1 MVARSRPS
9 TRPPACDAPGSTRA
23 RSGSGAVAPCDLV
36 EELFAATD
44 AHPDD
49 VARWAD
55 GSLVDAWEAGRDA
68 RDLDDPQLLGLRR
81 WAAFSQA
88 LEPLRADLDEARFE
102 LRDGRVPADEAVQ
115 ALDRG
120 VAAAS
125 AVERAADS
133 GLDGFDPLT
142 HERTIARFLTSA
154 TAVRDLMVSELPRQV
169 VRARPFRSDT
179 GTGRVGALQRELGR
193 QRGGLGVRALMQQYG
208 DLITQVMPC
217 VLVSPDSL
225 SRFFPARAGLFDL
238 VVFDEA
244 SQIRVAEAVG
254 AMGRARAVV
263 VVGDSKQ
270 MPPTSFAEVTGES
283 LLDPSWTAHDA
294 ASPGAEDETAFDA
307 SLLAVEDEESILTE
321 CVQARVPRH
330 WLSWH
335 YRSQDE
341 TLIAFS
347 NRHYY
352 EDRLAS
358 FPAPRSGVVGDTTG
372 FGISLVRVDGTF
384 LRSGTGKD
392 RRTNPVEAQAL
403 VAEIRR
409 RFEASPD
416 VAPSIGVVT
425 FNAPQRL
432 LVESLLRDAGDDRL
446 VEALDDPDGLFVKN
460 LENVQGDERDTILFS
475 TAFSV
480 NDKGVL
486 PLNFGPLNL
495 VGGERRLNVAVT
507 RARRQVVVFSSFD
520 PGQLRAEETTSVG
533 VKHLRAYLDLAAGA
547 SAGDDG
553 GRIGSAP
560 VTDRHRD
567 EVAARLRDAGL
578 VVRTDVGLSD
588 FRIEL
593 TLASPGRARS
603 SAGRRPARR
612 AGLGAPAD
620 RRRPGRP
627 AGRGA
632 VADAGLACRRAGLA
646 AGLAARPRRRR
657 RRAGGAGRG
666 GADRTATPATC
677 RTCTSRACRWRRP
690 VRWRLPPAPTVRWPT
705 RRDGCRAAGR
715 GAVRRVGAG
724 AGQVAAHPRRPAVPG
739 CQPAGVGRR
748 DPGDRRRG
756 PGARGAAGQAG
767 GLGVRPR
774 AGVSR
779 PGGGDPGLPADG
791 GAGRERLLLA
801 ADPSPRGV
809 DRLPAA
815 DGEARP
821 LDDVS
826 LEEIGNAMVGLCR
839 AGMGMSREE
848 LLKESVAVFG
858 GKRLTPAIRTR
869 VEAALVLA
877 VSRGVL
883 GEDGSGTLLAR

>member
-1 MVARSRPS
+1 MHAAQALAGIRVGTPGTRTHRMPS
-9 TRPPACDAPGSTRA
+9 TSWTARCAWRTRVSRDRARAPGRRPATRLAATRA
-23 RSGSGAVAPCDLV
+23 RSAEWGGRTLHLV
-36 EELFAATD
+36 EERSPPPTPTPTTWRTGPTVRSSD
-44 AHPDD
+44 T
-49 VARWAD
+49 
-55 GSLVDAWEAGRDA
+55 WETGRDA
-68 RDLDDPQLLGLRR
+68 RDLDDPQLLALRR
-81 WAAFSQA
+81 WVAFSQA
-88 LEPLRADLDEARFE
+88 LDPLRADLGEARFE
-102 LRDGRVPADEAVQ
+102 LRDGQVPADEAVQ

-154 TAVRDLMVSELPRQV
+154 TAVRDLMVSDLPRQV

-283 LLDPSWTAHDA
+283 LLDPSWTAHDS
-294 ASPGAEDETAFDA
+294 ASPSAEDETAFDA

-409 RFEASPD
+409 TVR
-416 VAPSIGVVT
+416 
-425 FNAPQRL
+425 
-432 LVESLLRDAGDDRL
+432 
-446 VEALDDPDGLFVKN
+446 GLP
-460 LENVQGDERDTILFS
+460 R
-475 TAFSV
+475 
-480 NDKGVL
+480 
-486 PLNFGPLNL
+486 
-495 VGGERRLNVAVT
+495 
-507 RARRQVVVFSSFD
+507 
-520 PGQLRAEETTSVG
+520 
-533 VKHLRAYLDLAAGA
+533 
-547 SAGDDG
+547 
-553 GRIGSAP
+553 
-560 VTDRHRD
+560 
-567 EVAARLRDAGL
+567 
-578 VVRTDVGLSD
+578 
-588 FRIEL
+588 
-593 TLASPGRARS
+593 
-603 SAGRRPARR
+603 RR
-612 AGLGAPAD
+612 AVD
-620 RRRPGRP
+620 RRRHLQRP
-627 AGRGA
+627 AA
-632 VADAGLACRRAGLA
+632 A
-646 AGLAARPRRRR
+646 AGGVAPARRRR
-657 RRAGGAGRG
+657 RPAGARRSTT
-666 GADRTATPATC
+666 RTGC
-677 RTCTSRACRWRRP
+677 SSRTWRTSRATSATRSCS
-690 VRWRLPPAPTVRWPT
+690 PPR
-705 RRDGCRAAGR
+705 
-715 GAVRRVGAG
+715 
-724 AGQVAAHPRRPAVPG
+724 
-739 CQPAGVGRR
+739 
-748 DPGDRRRG
+748 
-756 PGARGAAGQAG
+756 
-767 GLGVRPR
+767 
-774 AGVSR
+774 SR
-779 PGGGDPGLPADG
+779 
-791 GAGRERLLLA
+791 
-801 ADPSPRGV
+801 
-809 DRLPAA
+809 
-815 DGEARP
+815 
-821 LDDVS
+821 
-826 LEEIGNAMVGLCR
+826 
-839 AGMGMSREE
+839 
-848 LLKESVAVFG
+848 
-858 GKRLTPAIRTR
+858 
-869 VEAALVLA
+869 
-877 VSRGVL
+877 
-883 GEDGSGTLLAR
+883 